1 MNPVTRSLD
10 SLRRRGIRRSVQS
23 TTSILGDWWFDRR
36 HGTDTMSRLEQAEMQ
51 VDSPNKASAHAYI
64 PTRGRPFRAVLR
76 SLHFPADSVFVD
88 YGSGK
93 GKLLMLATE
102 FGFKRI
108 VGIEYAPELH
118 RIALA
123 NVRSLADPAAGRI
136 EPVCADAT
144 AYELA
149 DDENVFYFYNPFE
162 RDVLELVVERIRESI
177 DRNPRHI
184 WVIYVDPRFPDAF
197 ADRLGLEQTRTFTYG
212 GFEVVVLEGGTPVQ
226 GGAAA

>member
-1 MNPVTRSLD
+1 MRRSL
-10 SLRRRGIRRSVQS
+10 QS
-23 TTSILGDWWFDRR
+23 TTNILGDWWFDRR
-36 HGTDTMSRLEQAEMQ
+36 HGTDTMSRLQQDEIE
-51 VDSPNKASAHAYI
+51 VDSPHKASAHAYI

-76 SLHFPADSVFVD
+76 SLDFPADSVFVD

-102 FGFKRI
+102 FRFKRI

-123 NVRSLADPAAGRI
+123 NIKRLAQPVAARI
-136 EPVCADAT
+136 QPVCADAT
-144 AYELA
+144 AYQLA

-184 WVIYVDPRFPDAF
+184 WVIYVDPRFSDAF
-197 ADRLGLEQTRTFTYG
+197 ADRLGLEQTRTFTHG
-212 GFEVVVLEGGTPVQ
+212 GFDVVVLEGGTPAP
-226 GGAAA
+226 GGATA